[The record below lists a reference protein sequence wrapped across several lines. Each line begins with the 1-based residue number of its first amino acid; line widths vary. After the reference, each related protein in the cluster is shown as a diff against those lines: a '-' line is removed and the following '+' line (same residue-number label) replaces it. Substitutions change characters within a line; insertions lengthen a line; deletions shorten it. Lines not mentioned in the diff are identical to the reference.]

1 MNRHYRIWFTALI
14 LLFYLPVQNLR
25 AQTTEVRLSGIVTS
39 ESDGKPL
46 PGATVLVQATG
57 PPDRHKG
64 TTTDA
69 EGRFQLTAAPNATL
83 QVSFIGYQTRSVAVG
98 SRTELT
104 ISLATD
110 ASNLSEVVVVGYGT
124 QKRRDLTGSVGSVSA
139 QAIKEMPITSA
150 EQGLQG
156 RLAGVQVIQ
165 SNSAPG
171 GAISIRVRGGNSV
184 LGGNEPLY
192 VIDGFPVYNSIGT
205 NDGQS
210 QPTNPLAAIN
220 PNDIVSME
228 VLKDASATA
237 IFGARGANG
246 VVIVTTRRGKAG
258 QGTVDVEAYYG
269 VQTVRRKIPLLN
281 GSQYMDLANE
291 KARNLG
297 QTTLPF
303 PDKGKWPANT
313 DWQDELFRPAPI
325 QNYAI
330 TFSGGSEAS
339 RYAVSGNWFD
349 QQGIVIG
356 SGFQR
361 GSIRANLDNTLSR
374 KLSLSTSI
382 TASRALNQQARTSIT
397 FANGVVYNALITSPL
412 APVYNA
418 DGSYF
423 AVSTIPATEPF
434 GTNPLAL
441 AQEFSNELVT
451 NRVMANSNLTYAITP
466 ELALSVRL
474 GIDYGSDRADR
485 YLSRKLPG
493 STGQAAVSTAD
504 GSTYLNENILTYKK
518 QFGTNH
524 AVDAIGGFTW
534 QESVLSTLAASSQN
548 FALDLFGTDNL
559 SAGNSPGVPASSRS
573 KNTLLSGLG
582 RVNYGFR
589 DRYLLTVSARADGS
603 SRFGSGN
610 KWGFFPSAALAWRI
624 SEEPFMKSLTW
635 IWDLKLRTSI
645 GVTGNQEIGNY
656 QSLNRLSTVGS
667 IQGVAQAPV
676 VGFAVTT
683 LANPNLK
690 WETTTQYDAGLDV
703 SLLNS
708 RVNLSLDYYVK
719 NTTDLLAQVPVAIS
733 SGFSSI
739 LLNSGSIRNQG
750 FDVAVDGTV
759 VNGKRLRW
767 NAGVNFSTNH
777 NRVESVAVRGGQF
790 FAPLIFSPVDLPV
803 NIIREGQPV
812 SAFYGYVR
820 DGLWAENQTA
830 TSLMPNARAGEQRYK
845 DLNGPNGVPDGRI
858 TADDRTILG
867 KPNPDFI
874 YGITSQLTYGPFDLN
889 VLLQGVEGATVF
901 NANNFTLS
909 DVFARGNN
917 QLAAITDR
925 WTTENPN
932 VNAQYPRAS
941 NVSPLVSDRFF
952 EDASYF
958 RLRNIQLG
966 YNLPVT
972 VLGAKWFRSARVY
985 VSGQN
990 LLTITR
996 YTGYDPEVSS
1006 TAGSDLRKGVDIG
1019 AYPAAKL
1026 WTAGLRLGF

>member
-1 MNRHYRIWFTALI
+1 MNRPYTVWLHALI
-14 LLFYLPVQNLR
+14 LLLCLSAQAAL
-25 AQTTEVRLSGIVTS
+25 AQTANEIRLSGIVIS

-46 PGATVLVQATG
+46 PGATVLIQATN
-57 PPDRHKG
+57 KG

-69 EGRFQLTAAPNATL
+69 DGRFQLMAGLNATL
-83 QVSFIGYQTRSVAVG
+83 QVSFIGYRSRSVAVDN
-98 SRTELT
+98 RTELT
-104 ISLATD
+104 IALTAD
-110 ASNLSEVVVVGYGT
+110 ESNLAEVVVVGYGT
-124 QKRRDLTGSVGSVSA
+124 QKRRDVTGSIASVSA
-139 QAIKEMPITSA
+139 AAIKEMPITSA

-156 RLAGVQVIQ
+156 RVAGVQVIQ

-171 GAISIRVRGGNSV
+171 GAVSIRVRGGNSV

-210 QPTNPLAAIN
+210 QPTNPLATIN

-258 QGTVDVEAYYG
+258 PGTVDVEAYYG

-303 PDKGKWPANT
+303 PDKSKWPVST
-313 DWQDELFRPAPI
+313 DWQEELFRPAPI
-325 QNYAI
+325 RNYAL
-330 TFSGGSEAS
+330 TFSGGSETS
-339 RYAVSGNWFD
+339 RYAISGNWFD
-349 QQGIVIG
+349 QQGIVTG
-356 SGFQR
+356 SGFRR
-361 GSIRANLDNTLSR
+361 GSLRANMDNTLSR

-382 TASRALNQQARTSIT
+382 TASRTINQQARTSIN
-397 FANGVVYNALITSPL
+397 FGNGVVYNALISSPL
-412 APVYNA
+412 ASVYNP

-423 AVSTIPATEPF
+423 PVSTIPATEPF

-441 AQEFSNELVT
+441 AREFSNELVT
-451 NRVMANSNLTYAITP
+451 NRILANTNLTYALTAG
-466 ELALSVRL
+466 LTLSVRL
-474 GIDYGSDRADR
+474 GIDYSNDRTDR
-485 YLSRKLPG
+485 YFSRKLPG
-493 STGQAAVSTAD
+493 STGQAGVITGE

-518 QFGTNH
+518 QFGADHTL
-524 AVDAIGGFTW
+524 DATGGFTW
-534 QESVLSTLAASSQN
+534 QESVFSSLSASSQN
-548 FALDLFGTDNL
+548 FAVDLFGTDNL
-559 SAGNSPGVPASSRS
+559 SAGNSPGVPASGRS
-573 KNTLLSGLG
+573 KNSLLSWLG
-582 RVNYGFR
+582 RVNYGFK

-610 KWGFFPSAALAWRI
+610 KWGFFPSAALAWRV
-624 SEEPFMKSLTW
+624 SEEPFMKAVNWVS
-635 IWDLKLRTSI
+635 DLKLRTSV

-667 IQGVAQAPV
+667 IQGVAQSPA

-683 LANPNLK
+683 MANPDLK

-703 SLLNS
+703 GLWNG
-708 RVNLSLDYYVK
+708 RINLSLDYYVK

-739 LLNSGSIRNQG
+739 LLNSGSIRNRG
-750 FDVAVDGTV
+750 VDVSLDGTIL
-759 VNGKRLRW
+759 NRSRLRW
-767 NAGVNFSTNH
+767 NAGVNLSTNR
-777 NRVESVAVRGGQF
+777 NRVQSVAVRGGQF
-790 FAPLIFSPVDLPV
+790 FAPLITSPVDLPV

-812 SAFYGYVR
+812 SAFFGYVR
-820 DGLWAENQTA
+820 DGLWGEDQGAS
-830 TSLMPNARAGEQRYK
+830 SLMPNARAGEQRYK
-845 DLNGPNGVPDGRI
+845 DLNGDGKI
-858 TADDRTILG
+858 TADDRTVLG

-874 YGITSQLTYGPFDLN
+874 YGLTSQLTYGPFDLN
-889 VLLQGVEGATVF
+889 ILFQGVQGATVF

-917 QLAAITDR
+917 QLADITDR
-925 WTTENPN
+925 WTTENRN
-932 VNAQYPRAS
+932 VNAKYPRAS
-941 NVSPLVSDRFF
+941 SVSPLVSDRFF

-958 RLRNIQLG
+958 RLRNIQVG
-966 YNLPVT
+966 YNLPVGS
-972 VLGAKWFRSARVY
+972 LGVKWFRSARVY
-985 VSGQN
+985 LSGQN
-990 LLTITR
+990 LLTVTR
-996 YTGYDPEVSS
+996 YTGFDPEVSS

-1019 AYPAAKL
+1019 AYPAAKM

>member
-1 MNRHYRIWFTALI
+1 MKRLYAYLALLITLCLSI
-14 LLFYLPVQNLR
+14 LHPVF
-25 AQTTEVRLSGIVTS
+25 AQQKVTGIVFSGTDNS
-39 ESDGKPL
+39 PL
-46 PGATVLVQATG
+46 PGASVVIKGSAT
-57 PPDRHKG
+57 G

-69 EGRFQLTAAPNATL
+69 NGRFTLTASPTATL
-83 QVSFIGYQTRSVAVG
+83 TISYIGYQNTEVVLG
-98 SRTELT
+98 NRTE
-104 ISLATD
+104 ISVTLAAD
-110 ASNLSEVVVVGYGT
+110 DKSLNEVVVVGYGT
-124 QKRRDLTGSVGSVSA
+124 QKRRDVTGSIASVSA

-156 RLAGVQVIQ
+156 RVAGVQVIQ

-210 QPTNPLAAIN
+210 QPTNPLATIN

-246 VVIVTTRRGKAG
+246 VVIITTRRGKAG
-258 QGTVDVEAYYG
+258 PGTVDFEAYYG
-269 VQTVRRKIPLLN
+269 VQTVRRKLPLLN

-303 PDKGKWPANT
+303 PDKSSWPVST
-313 DWQDELFRPAPI
+313 DWQEELFQAAPI
-325 QNYAI
+325 QNYALS
-330 TFSGGSEAS
+330 FSGGSETS
-339 RYAVSGNWFD
+339 RYAISGNWFD

-356 SGFQR
+356 SGFSR
-361 GSIRANLDNTLSR
+361 GSVRANMDNTISR

-382 TASRALNQQARTSIT
+382 TASRSINQQARTSIN
-397 FANGVVYNALITSPL
+397 FGNGVVYNALISAPL

-423 AVSTIPATEPF
+423 RVNTIPATEPF

-441 AQEFSNELVT
+441 AQEFSNQLVT
-451 NRVMANSNLTYAITP
+451 NRILANTNLTYAFSP

-474 GIDYGSDRADR
+474 GIDYSNDRTDR
-485 YLSRKLPG
+485 YFSWKLPG
-493 STGQAAVSTAD
+493 STGQASVFTGE

-518 QFGTNH
+518 QLGANH
-524 AVDAIGGFTW
+524 SLDATGGFTW
-534 QESVLSTLAASSQN
+534 QESVFSSLSASSQN
-548 FALDLFGTDNL
+548 FAVDLFGTDNL
-559 SAGNSPGVPASSRS
+559 SAGNSPGLPGSGRS
-573 KNTLLSGLG
+573 KNTLLSWLG

-589 DRYLLTVSARADGS
+589 DRYLLTVSARTDGS

-610 KWGFFPSAALAWRI
+610 KWGFFPSAALAWRV
-624 SEEPFMKSLTW
+624 SEEPFMKAVSW
-635 IWDLKLRTSI
+635 ISDLKLRTSI

-656 QSLNRLSTVGS
+656 QSLNRLNTVTS
-667 IQGVAQAPV
+667 IQGVTQAPV

-683 LANPNLK
+683 MANPDLK

-703 SLLNS
+703 SFLNS

-750 FDVAVDGTV
+750 FDVSIDGTIL
-759 VNGKRLRW
+759 NRSKLRW
-767 NAGVNFSTNH
+767 NAGLNLSTNQ
-777 NRVESVAVRGGQF
+777 NRVQSVAVRGGQF
-790 FAPLIFSPVDLPV
+790 FAPRITSPVDLPV

-812 SAFYGYVR
+812 SAFFGYVR
-820 DGLWAENQTA
+820 DGLWGEDQGT

-845 DLNGPNGVPDGRI
+845 DLNGDGRI

-867 KPNPDFI
+867 KPNPDLI
-874 YGITSQLTYGPFDLN
+874 YGLTSQLTYGPFDLN
-889 VLLQGVEGATVF
+889 ILFQGVQGATVF

-917 QLAAITDR
+917 QVADIIDR
-925 WTTENPN
+925 WTNENRN
-932 VNAQYPRAS
+932 VNAKYPRAS
-941 NVSPLVSDRFF
+941 SVSPLVSDRFF

-966 YNLPVT
+966 YNLPVGS
-972 VLGAKWFRSARVY
+972 LGVKWFRSARVY

-990 LLTITR
+990 LLTVTR
-996 YTGYDPEVSS
+996 YTGFDPEVSS

-1019 AYPAAKL
+1019 AYPAAKM